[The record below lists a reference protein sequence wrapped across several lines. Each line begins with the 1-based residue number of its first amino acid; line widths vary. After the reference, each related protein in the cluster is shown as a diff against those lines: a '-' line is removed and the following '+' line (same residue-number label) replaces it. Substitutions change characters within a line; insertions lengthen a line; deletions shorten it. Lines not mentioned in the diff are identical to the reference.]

1 MTKKEEMLLIAE
13 IAKRA
18 EEKGLLQFD
27 RLSLIMDIQ
36 TAHEQFNLRLDE
48 WLKAD
53 DFNFAHDIVGI
64 QQNIDRQ
71 NKKMLNCFLPR
82 YAGN

>member
-1 MTKKEEMLLIAE
+1 MTKEEMLLIAE

-36 TAHEQFNLRLDE
+36 TAHEHFNLRLDE